1 MRERAK
7 ELQADLV
14 KVELEVTER
23 LNHLANALT
32 GFCKKVEE
40 ANLKIFKHAIF
51 EEIIQMN
58 NDGKL

>member
-1 MRERAK
+1 M
-7 ELQADLV
+7 L

-23 LNHLANALT
+23 LNHLAIALT

>member
-1 MRERAK
+1 M
-7 ELQADLV
+7 
-14 KVELEVTER
+14 ER
-23 LNHLANALT
+23 LNQLAIALT

-40 ANLKIFKHAIF
+40 ANLRIFKHTIF